1 MRWLV
6 TGYRGFLGRAILTHL
21 RNAGI
26 DAKPMTL
33 QGRRVD
39 LLERTSLSAVFQEE
53 NSVGVL
59 HLAGIHGP
67 QIAPSKFEHA
77 HVETTRNLLE
87 QGHGK
92 IKRWISVG
100 SAAEYGLSASEVHF
114 QESSRCVPAT
124 AYGHSKLK
132 QTQLVQTFCEKEN
145 IPWVVFRAFNVFGPQ
160 QKPGLLIPDTLARL
174 RRHKREL
181 NANFQARYGADV
193 RDFLPIRTLCE
204 MVLHLVRGQTE
215 NGIYNACS
223 GVGTS
228 VAQITAW
235 LASEMGI
242 NFVSE
247 AEGTEVDRPPNYSVG
262 NPTRIQRLMKD
273 NIGFNLEQ
281 EVRYLAR
288 EGALESP

>member
-6 TGYRGFLGRAILTHL
+6 TGYRGFLGRAIFTHL

-26 DAKPMTL
+26 DAKPMSL

-39 LLERTSLSAVFQEE
+39 LLKRTSLSAVFQEE

-67 QIAPSKFEHA
+67 KIAPSEFERA
-77 HVETTRNLLE
+77 HVQTTRNLLE
-87 QGHGK
+87 QGHGN

-100 SAAEYGLSASEVHF
+100 SAAEYGLASSEEHF
-114 QESSRCVPAT
+114 KESSPCAPVAI
-124 AYGHSKLK
+124 YGQSKLK
-132 QTQLVQTFCEKEN
+132 QTRLVETFCEKES

-160 QKPGLLIPDTLARL
+160 QKPGLLIPDTLTRL
-174 RRHKREL
+174 RRHKHES
-181 NANFQARYGADV
+181 NANFQAHHATDV
-193 RDFLPIRTLCE
+193 RDFLPIQTLCE
-204 MVLHLVRGQTE
+204 MVLHLVRGQPE

-235 LASEMGI
+235 LASEMGVS
-242 NFVSE
+242 FVTKAKVPQGE
-247 AEGTEVDRPPNYSVG
+247 RPPNFSIG
-262 NPTRIQRLMKD
+262 NPTRIQRLIKD
-273 NIGFNLEQ
+273 DLRFNLEQ
-281 EVRYLAR
+281 EIRALAR

>member
-39 LLERTSLSAVFQEE
+39 LLERTSLSAVFQEDD
-53 NSVGVL
+53 SVGVL

-160 QKPGLLIPDTLARL
+160 QKPGLLIPDTLVRL

-181 NANFQARYGADV
+181 NANFQARYGTDV

-281 EVRYLAR
+281 EIRYLAR

>member
-67 QIAPSKFEHA
+67 QIAPGKFEHA

-160 QKPGLLIPDTLARL
+160 QKPGLLIPDTLVRL

-181 NANFQARYGADV
+181 NANFQARYGTDV

-281 EVRYLAR
+281 EIRYLAR

>member
-1 MRWLV
+1 ML
-6 TGYRGFLGRAILTHL
+6 
-21 RNAGI
+21 
-26 DAKPMTL
+26 
-33 QGRRVD
+33 
-39 LLERTSLSAVFQEE
+39 
-53 NSVGVL
+53 
-59 HLAGIHGP
+59 
-67 QIAPSKFEHA
+67 
-77 HVETTRNLLE
+77 TTRNLLE
-87 QGHGK
+87 QGLGK

-100 SAAEYGLSASEVHF
+100 SAAEYGLSASEELF
-114 QESSRCVPAT
+114 EESSRCVPAT

-181 NANFQARYGADV
+181 TANFQARYGADV

-204 MVLHLVRGQTE
+204 MVLQLVRGQTE

-228 VAQITAW
+228 V
-235 LASEMGI
+235 
-242 NFVSE
+242 
-247 AEGTEVDRPPNYSVG
+247 DHPPNYSVG
-262 NPTRIQRLMKD
+262 NPTRIQRLIKD
-273 NIGFNLEQ
+273 DLAFNLEQ
-281 EVRYLAR
+281 EIRYIAR

>member
-21 RNAGI
+21 QNAGI

-100 SAAEYGLSASEVHF
+100 SAAEYGLSASELHF

-160 QKPGLLIPDTLARL
+160 QKPGLLIPDTLVRL

-181 NANFQARYGADV
+181 NANFQARYGTDV

-281 EVRYLAR
+281 EIRYLAR

>member
-1 MRWLV
+1 
-6 TGYRGFLGRAILTHL
+6 
-21 RNAGI
+21 
-26 DAKPMTL
+26 MTL

-160 QKPGLLIPDTLARL
+160 QKPGLLIPDTLVRL

-181 NANFQARYGADV
+181 NANFQARYGTDV

-281 EVRYLAR
+281 EIRYLAR

>member
-160 QKPGLLIPDTLARL
+160 QKPGLLIPDTLVRL

-181 NANFQARYGADV
+181 NANFQARYGTDV

-281 EVRYLAR
+281 EIRYLAR

>member
-21 RNAGI
+21 QNAGI

-132 QTQLVQTFCEKEN
+132 QTQLVQKFCEKEN

-160 QKPGLLIPDTLARL
+160 QKPGLLIPDTLVRL

-181 NANFQARYGADV
+181 KANFQARYGTDV

-281 EVRYLAR
+281 EIRYLAR

>member
-1 MRWLV
+1 
-6 TGYRGFLGRAILTHL
+6 
-21 RNAGI
+21 
-26 DAKPMTL
+26 MTL

-39 LLERTSLSAVFQEE
+39 LLERASLSAVFQEE

-67 QIAPSKFEHA
+67 RITPREFEQA
-77 HVETTRNLLE
+77 HVQTTRNLLE
-87 QGHGK
+87 QGLGK

-160 QKPGLLIPDTLARL
+160 QKPGLLIPDTLVRL

-181 NANFQARYGADV
+181 NANFQARYGTDV

-281 EVRYLAR
+281 EIRYLAR

>member
-160 QKPGLLIPDTLARL
+160 QKPGLLIPDTLVRL

-181 NANFQARYGADV
+181 NANFQARYGTDV

>member
-160 QKPGLLIPDTLARL
+160 QKPGLLIPDTLVRL

-181 NANFQARYGADV
+181 NANFQARYGTDV

-247 AEGTEVDRPPNYSVG
+247 AEGTEVDRPPSYSVG

-281 EVRYLAR
+281 EIRYLAR

>member
-174 RRHKREL
+174 YQHKREL
-181 NANFQARYGADV
+181 NANFQARYGTDV

-204 MVLHLVRGQTE
+204 MVLQLVRGQTE

-223 GVGTS
+223 GIGTS

-235 LASEMGI
+235 LASEMGV

-247 AEGTEVDRPPNYSVG
+247 AEGTDRDRPPNYSVG

-273 NIGFNLEQ
+273 DLAFNLEQ
-281 EVRYLAR
+281 EIRYLAR

>member
-6 TGYRGFLGRAILTHL
+6 TGYRGFLGRAIFTHL

-26 DAKPMTL
+26 DAKPMCL

-39 LLERTSLSAVFQEE
+39 LLKRTSLSAVFQEE

-67 QIAPSKFEHA
+67 KTAPSEFERA
-77 HVETTRNLLE
+77 HVQTTRNLLE
-87 QGHGK
+87 QGRGN

-100 SAAEYGLSASEVHF
+100 SAAEYGLAASETLF
-114 QESSRCVPAT
+114 KESSPCAPVAI
-124 AYGHSKLK
+124 YGQSKLK
-132 QTQLVQTFCEKEN
+132 QTQLVETFCEKES
-145 IPWVVFRAFNVFGPQ
+145 IPWVVFRAFNVFGPR
-160 QKPGLLIPDTLARL
+160 QKPGLLIPDTLTRL
-174 RRHKREL
+174 RRHKRES
-181 NANFQARYGADV
+181 NANFQAHHGTDV
-193 RDFLPIRTLCE
+193 RDFLPIQTLCE

-215 NGIYNACS
+215 NGIYNASS

-235 LASEMGI
+235 LASEMRVS
-242 NFVSE
+242 FVNK
-247 AEGTEVDRPPNYSVG
+247 AEGTQEERPPNFSIG
-262 NPTRIQRLMKD
+262 NPTRIQRLIKD
-273 NIGFNLEQ
+273 DLRFNLEQ
-281 EVRYLAR
+281 EIRALAR

>member
-132 QTQLVQTFCEKEN
+132 QTQVVQTFCEKEN

-160 QKPGLLIPDTLARL
+160 QKPGLLIPDTLVRL

-181 NANFQARYGADV
+181 NANFQARYGTDV

-281 EVRYLAR
+281 EIRYLAR

>member
-281 EVRYLAR
+281 EIRYLAR

>member
-21 RNAGI
+21 RNAGV

-39 LLERTSLSAVFQEE
+39 LLERASLRRIYQDEP
-53 NSVGVL
+53 SVGLL
-59 HLAGIHGP
+59 HLAGIHGA
-67 QIAPSKFEHA
+67 QIAPREFEQA
-77 HVETTRNLLE
+77 HVQTTRNLLE
-87 QGHGK
+87 QGLGK

-100 SAAEYGLSASEVHF
+100 SAAEYGLSPSEELF
-114 QESSRCVPAT
+114 EESSRCVPAT

-193 RDFLPIRTLCE
+193 RDFLPIRTLCQ
-204 MVLHLVRGQTE
+204 MVLQLVRGQTE

-235 LASEMGI
+235 LASEMGV

-247 AEGTEVDRPPNYSVG
+247 TEGTDADHPPNYSVG
-262 NPTRIQRLMKD
+262 NPTRIQRLIKD
-273 NIGFNLEQ
+273 DLAFNLEQ
-281 EVRYLAR
+281 EIRYIAR

>member
-100 SAAEYGLSASEVHF
+100 SAAEYGLSASELHF

-160 QKPGLLIPDTLARL
+160 QKPGLLIPDTLVRL

-181 NANFQARYGADV
+181 NANFQARYGTDV

-281 EVRYLAR
+281 EIRYLAR

>member
-6 TGYRGFLGRAILTHL
+6 TGYRGFLGRAILTQL

-160 QKPGLLIPDTLARL
+160 QKPGLLIPDTLVRL

-181 NANFQARYGADV
+181 NANFQARYGTDV

-281 EVRYLAR
+281 EIRYLAR